1 MTSLKEAQK
10 KYEKGRTIKKVSFN
24 NEGDSELLSFLSA
37 LNEEFSPFIKR
48 LIQNEMNR
56 PGFKKD
62 KPDKLECERD
72 PNTVDW
78 VDEVVLEESD
88 RPTGLKE
95 PTPAQKELSHYRSM
109 LMKLFLN
116 PEAYKGISVD
126 LSELTEEKINKMN
139 VEEVREIIGYV

>member
-1 MTSLKEAQK
+1 
-10 KYEKGRTIKKVSFN
+10 
-24 NEGDSELLSFLSA
+24 
-37 LNEEFSPFIKR
+37 
-48 LIQNEMNR
+48 MNR

-62 KPDKLECERD
+62 KLDKLECERD

-88 RPTGLKE
+88 RPTTLKKE
-95 PTPAQKELSHYRSM
+95 PTPAQKELRHYRSM

-139 VEEVREIIGYV
+139 VEEIREIIGCV